1 MTQKIP
7 FFGAA
12 ILPSFYPM
20 KERAARRGA
29 YRSSME
35 NKLADAPVTSPE
47 PTVPAPVNTKPA
59 PPTYSGAAL
68 NWLRALPAPPD
79 MTDVF
84 ALNDGEFA
92 IKCVRELIENR
103 PFELTVNAQ
112 HTAAEWFNHF
122 YFEARNREKVFG
134 TKNLGIGYPF
144 VLAKVGGQELAA
156 PLFVWQIQLEPHAQH
171 PDNWTV
177 QRTDSQFILPN
188 YPLFHLLDTLYGA
201 DFSRRAQTLAEG
213 RSLNSGKLS
222 ELAESMC
229 RLLDLHEDGLALSV
243 QPFPG
248 ADETD
253 RAIRKGS
260 LRWSACL
267 GIFPILPKTTV
278 TQPPVVAPDL
288 PADDL
293 DWKHTL
299 TLLPLDPSQRTVLQA
314 VQRQALTVVEGASG
328 TGKTYLASAIV
339 MNALAH
345 GKKCLVVSKSINA
358 LRRAQKFVVEKGF
371 GDVSFVLRD
380 IHSDHLMLTDMLRMA
395 SDNKNKAT
403 YDEELFKTALNKTLR
418 EQRKLDDA
426 WEELHN
432 PLFGDQNFTDT
443 VGRFL
448 RANRIEGKD
457 LLLSQLNP
465 SDFAFNQTEFDGILA
480 AIYAS
485 EPLFRR
491 FPTLQHPLSRLK
503 NFIFTDHNSEQGL
516 GWTDNQVRRLLERAT
531 ALHHRYISKTNDYGE
546 ALLDHYEQHYN
557 ELAALSKRI
566 RDGLED
572 GVQRFGA
579 DFEKPASTAE
589 KLYGVFSDRYKQ
601 ILAGKEQI
609 GVAFDELRK
618 AYNLRKYFEFD
629 FPPNFDNRNLK
640 KIAEFTKDFEA
651 SLRLWRRRIPSVVR
665 DDVRRLNG
673 KSIHGDLD
681 FREQIRYL
689 EDELDVFVEEFN
701 VAGLYEGALKHEMLT
716 IPKRQEFLEEVIGRL
731 EETQFY
737 LRDFDDFYI
746 WQKHWLGLRPAE
758 QKVVRA
764 LCKIKP
770 HNWAA
775 AFESWYLHH
784 WLQNEYNP
792 GLVWDEATLANYAA
806 GARELRNLLPA
817 QISAHWQNRKNK
829 ALKELKS
836 NDSDAYKV
844 WFGKNNR
851 TLSASR
857 RADELFRE
865 HIGPLTETLPVL
877 LVTPQVALDVVN
889 LSNMLFD
896 LVIVDEAHNISKQE
910 CYHLFDMAKNLVVLG
925 DSKQDMTPFAED
937 DFLEFCK
944 GLGGKTHLL
953 EYQHQDSP
961 EEWIEF
967 NRIAFG
973 TPFKRLPSGRTAQ
986 DATVVANVEGRF
998 DEALQI
1004 NEAEARQLIDWLNRI
1019 EPTAAKTYP
1028 VVGIACATVQQRD
1041 LIAGQLLKI
1050 RQRKL
1055 PGHEKIQQLHLNGLG
1070 VYQFAELQGQH
1081 VDVLLLSLTHG
1092 MTDAQGTLT
1101 RDLHFWNTLLGINQ
1115 LHVALTRA
1123 TQQIFIAH
1131 SIPPGLYAV
1140 LSADR
1145 KFLGTCILSHL
1156 VTFAEH
1162 VQRGDRTAAQEQLEK
1177 MKTLLGY
1184 PDEVFSATLF
1194 QEEVEI
1200 ALRPYFEPRQLRR
1213 NATVAGVAVP
1223 LAVQYGDGQASI
1235 LLFDGVLTPS
1245 PVPSYE
1251 WEEKVQQYLTKNGI
1265 GFVSTLAVQWWRSP
1279 KQEARK
1285 LASRLIRREAEK
1297 KG

>member
-1 MTQKIP
+1 
-7 FFGAA
+7 
-12 ILPSFYPM
+12 
-20 KERAARRGA
+20 
-29 YRSSME
+29 ME
-35 NKLADAPVTSPE
+35 NNISDRPLSAAAPAISDPLV
-47 PTVPAPVNTKPA
+47 
-59 PPTYSGAAL
+59 PTYSGAAL
-68 NWLRALPAPPD
+68 SWLNAAPVAPD
-79 MTDVF
+79 LADIFTLD
-84 ALNDGEFA
+84 AEEFA
-92 IKCVRELIENR
+92 IKCIRELSENR
-103 PFELTVNAQ
+103 PFELAINA
-112 HTAAEWFNHF
+112 HHPAADWFNHF

-144 VLAKVGGQELAA
+144 LQGRLGGQELFA
-156 PLFVWQIQLEPHAQH
+156 PLFVWQVQLEPHAQH
-171 PDNWTV
+171 PDNWLL
-177 QRTDSQFILPN
+177 QRTENQFVLPN
-188 YPLFHLLDTLYGA
+188 YPLFHLLDTLHGSNFSSRARNLAESRNLTASNLA
-201 DFSRRAQTLAEG
+201 DLAEG
-213 RSLNSGKLS
+213 VRNLLNWSD
-222 ELAESMC
+222 A
-229 RLLDLHEDGLALSV
+229 GLPLSV
-243 QPFPG
+243 QPCPEK
-248 ADETD
+248 DEFS
-253 RAIRKGS
+253 RGN
-260 LRWSACL
+260 LRWSAVF
-267 GIFPILPKTTV
+267 GIFPTLPQTTL
-278 TQPPVVAPDL
+278 TEPPIIAPDL
-288 PADDL
+288 PAHDL
-293 DWKHTL
+293 DWKHSL

-328 TGKTYLASAIV
+328 SGKTYLISAIV
-339 MNALAH
+339 MNALAN

-403 YDEELFKTALNKTLR
+403 YDEELFKTLLNKTLR

-426 WEELHN
+426 WDELHA
-432 PLFGDQNFTDT
+432 PLFGGQNFTDT

-457 LLLSQLNP
+457 LLVSQLNP
-465 SDFAFNQTEFDGILA
+465 GDFSFNQDEFDGILA

-491 FPTLQHPLSRLK
+491 FPTLQHPLGRLK
-503 NFIFTDHNSEQGL
+503 SFIFKDHDAQKGL
-516 GWTDNQVRRLLERAT
+516 AWTEGQVRSLLDQAT
-531 ALHHRYISKTNDYGE
+531 ALHHRYITKTNDYGE
-546 ALLDHYEQHYN
+546 ALLDHYEQHYS
-557 ELAALSKRI
+557 ELAALAKRI

-572 GVQRFGA
+572 GVHRFGA
-579 DFEKPASTAE
+579 DFEKPASTTE
-589 KLYGVFSDRYKQ
+589 KLYGVFSEKYKQ
-601 ILAGKEQI
+601 ILAAKEQL
-609 GVAFDELRK
+609 GAAFDELRK
-618 AYNLRKYFEFD
+618 AYSLRKYFEFD

-640 KIAEFTKDFEA
+640 KIAELTKDFEA
-651 SLRLWRRRIPSVVR
+651 SLRLWRRRIPVVVR
-665 DDVRRLNG
+665 EDVRRLNG

-689 EDELDVFVEEFN
+689 EDEMDVFLEEFN
-701 VAGLYEGALKHEMLT
+701 VAGLYEDTLKHEMLT
-716 IPKRQEFLEEVIGRL
+716 IPKRQEFLEEVIARL

-737 LRDFDDFYI
+737 LRDFEDFYI
-746 WQKHWLGLRPAE
+746 WQKHWLHLMPAE

-770 HNWAA
+770 RHWAA

-792 GLVWDEATLANYAA
+792 GLVWDNSSLSSYSAS
-806 GARELRNLLPA
+806 ARELRNILPS
-817 QISAHWQNRKNK
+817 QISASWQSRKNK
-829 ALKELKS
+829 ALKALKS
-836 NDSDAYKV
+836 GDSNAYKT

-851 TLSASR
+851 TLSASL
-857 RADELFRE
+857 RADELFRN
-865 HIGPLTETLPVL
+865 HIEALTETLPVL

-896 LVIVDEAHNISKQE
+896 VVLVDEAHNISKQE

-967 NRIAFG
+967 NRIAFE
-973 TPFKRLPSGRTAQ
+973 TPFKRLPSGRSAQ
-986 DATVVANVEGRF
+986 DVTVVAHVEGRY
-998 DEALQI
+998 DEVQHT
-1004 NEAEARQLIDWLNRI
+1004 NETEARQIIDWLNLI
-1019 EPTAAKTYP
+1019 EPTPAKTYP

-1050 RQRKL
+1050 RQKRL

-1081 VDVLLLSLTHG
+1081 VDVLLMSLTHG

-1123 TQQIFIAH
+1123 TQRIYIAH

-1162 VQRGDRTAAQEQLEK
+1162 IQRGDHAAAQEQLEK
-1177 MKTLLGY
+1177 MKALLHY
-1184 PDEVFSATLF
+1184 PDEPFTATLF
-1194 QEEVEI
+1194 QEEVEL
-1200 ALRPYFEPRQLRR
+1200 ALRPYFESQQLRR
-1213 NATVAGVAVP
+1213 NAVVAGVAVP
-1223 LAVQYGDGQASI
+1223 LAILNSDPHASV

-1245 PVPSYE
+1245 PIPSYE
-1251 WEEKVQQYLTKNGI
+1251 WEEKVQQYFSKNGV
-1265 GFVSTLAVQWWRSP
+1265 GHVSTFAVQWWRSP

-1285 LASRLIRREAEK
+1285 LASRLIRQEPEK
-1297 KG
+1297 KS

>member
-1 MTQKIP
+1 MP
-7 FFGAA
+7 FFGTAFFK
-12 ILPSFYPM
+12 FYPN
-20 KERAARRGA
+20 KKARRNAA
-29 YRSSME
+29 YHPSSME
-35 NKLADAPVTSPE
+35 NNISDRPATSVTSPSF
-47 PTVPAPVNTKPA
+47 TTSGTLSSAPN
-59 PPTYSGAAL
+59 YSGAAL
-68 NWLRALPAPPD
+68 NWLHAAPAAPD
-79 MTDVF
+79 LADIFT
-84 ALNDGEFA
+84 LNAEEFA
-92 IKCVRELIENR
+92 IKCISELLDNR
-103 PFELTVNAQ
+103 PFELNVNAP
-112 HTAAEWFNHF
+112 HPAAEWFNHF

-144 VLAKVGGQELAA
+144 LQGNAGGHDLFA
-156 PLFVWQIQLEPHAQH
+156 PLFVWQIQLEPHAH
-171 PDNWTV
+171 HTDNWIV
-177 QRTDSQFILPN
+177 QRTENQFVLPN
-188 YPLFHLLDTLYGA
+188 YPLFHLLDSLHGTDLSA
-201 DFSRRAQTLAEG
+201 RARAMTQG
-213 RSLNSGKLS
+213 FKLS
-222 ELAESMC
+222 SANLTELADAA
-229 RLLDLHEDGLALSV
+229 RKLLQWPEAGLPLSV
-243 QPFPG
+243 QPCPAG
-248 ADETD
+248 DETN
-253 RAIRKGS
+253 RGS
-260 LRWSACL
+260 LRWSAVF
-267 GIFPILPKTTV
+267 GIFPTLPQTTL
-278 TQPPVVAPDL
+278 TEPPVIAPDL
-288 PADDL
+288 PAGDME
-293 DWKHTL
+293 WKHTF

-314 VQRQALTVVEGASG
+314 VQRQSLTVVEGASG
-328 TGKTYLASAIV
+328 SGKTYLISSIV
-339 MNALAH
+339 MNALAN

-395 SDNKNKAT
+395 SENKNKAS
-403 YDEELFKTALNKTLR
+403 YDEELFKTVLNKTLR

-426 WEELHN
+426 WEELHA
-432 PLFGDQNFTDT
+432 PLFGGQNFTDT

-465 SDFAFNQTEFDGILA
+465 SDFTFDQDEFDGILL

-491 FPTLQHPLSRLK
+491 FPTLQHPLGRLK
-503 NFIFTDHNSEQGL
+503 SYIFTEHNASNGL
-516 GWTDNQVRRLLERAT
+516 SWTESQVRNLLDQAT
-531 ALHHRYISKTNDYGE
+531 ALHHRYITKTNDYAE
-546 ALLDHYEQHYN
+546 ALLDHYEQHYS
-557 ELAALSKRI
+557 ELAALAKRI

-572 GVQRFGA
+572 GVFRFGA
-579 DFEKPASTAE
+579 DFEKPASTTE
-589 KLYGVFSDRYKQ
+589 KLYGVFSDKYKQ
-601 ILAGKEQI
+601 ILAAKEQL
-609 GVAFDELRK
+609 GTAFDDLRK
-618 AYNLRKYFEFD
+618 AYVLRKYFEFD
-629 FPPNFDNRNLK
+629 FPQNFDNRNLK
-640 KIAEFTKDFEA
+640 KIAEMTKDFEA

-665 DDVRRLNG
+665 EDVRRLNG

-689 EDELDVFVEEFN
+689 EDEMDVFLEEFN
-701 VAGLYEGALKHEMLT
+701 VAGLYEDSLRHEMLT

-746 WQKHWLGLRPAE
+746 WQKHWLSLKPAE

-770 HNWAA
+770 RHWAA

-792 GLVWDEATLANYAA
+792 GLAWDDKSLSAYSNAA
-806 GARELRNLLPA
+806 RDLRNIMPA
-817 QISAHWQNRKNK
+817 QISTHWQARKVRALK
-829 ALKELKS
+829 ALKSADS
-836 NDSDAYKV
+836 NAYKT

-857 RADELFRE
+857 LADELFRN
-865 HIGPLTETLPVL
+865 HIEPLTETLPVL

-896 LVIVDEAHNISKQE
+896 VVLVDEAHNISKQE

-944 GLGGKTHLL
+944 SLGGKTHLL

-967 NRIAFG
+967 NRIAFE
-973 TPFKRLPSGRTAQ
+973 TPFKRLPSGRSAQ
-986 DATVVANVEGRF
+986 DATVVAHVEGRY
-998 DEALQI
+998 DEMLRT
-1004 NEAEARQLIDWLNRI
+1004 NETEARQIIDWLNLI

-1028 VVGIACATVQQRD
+1028 MVGIACATVQQRD

-1050 RQRKL
+1050 RQKKL

-1081 VDVLLLSLTHG
+1081 VDVLLMSLTHG

-1123 TQQIFIAH
+1123 TQRIYIAH

-1156 VTFAEH
+1156 VTFGEL
-1162 VQRGDRTAAQEQLEK
+1162 VQRGDQAAAREQLDK
-1177 MKTLLGY
+1177 MKALLHY
-1184 PDEVFSATLF
+1184 PDEPFTATLF
-1194 QEEVEI
+1194 QEEVEL
-1200 ALRPYFEPRQLRR
+1200 ALRPYFEVRQLRR
-1213 NATVAGVAVP
+1213 NAVVAGVAVP
-1223 LAVQYGDGQASI
+1223 LAIINQDGHASV

-1245 PVPSYE
+1245 PIPSYE
-1251 WEEKVQQYLTKNGI
+1251 WEEKVQQYFSKNGE
-1265 GFVSTLAVQWWRSP
+1265 GYVPTLAVQWWRSP

-1285 LASRLIRREAEK
+1285 LASRLIRQEPDK
-1297 KG
+1297 KD